1 MLRRHSSP
9 EEKARSFQIRRDR
22 KADEALRYIRFCNLR
37 CQDCGSDAAD
47 IYQWGRY
54 TCPCT
59 RHRDPGMDVVYCN
72 PCHLRRL
79 QKGGVRAYSILKTAG
94 EARQMLRAKASVCI
108 TDQFED

>member
-1 MLRRHSSP
+1 MLKRHSSP

-22 KADEALRYIRFCNLR
+22 KADEALRYIRFWNLR

-59 RHRDPGMDVVYCN
+59 RHRDPGMDAVYCI
-72 PCHLRRL
+72 PCLLRRL
-79 QKGGVRAYSILKTAG
+79 QKEGMRGYSFLRPAAA
-94 EARQMLRAKASVCI
+94 ARQMLRARASACI
-108 TDQFED
+108 MDQWED